1 MNLAVWLV
9 RCCCMT
15 ITIVVVVVVVR
26 AALRS
31 QYSASL
37 TCGGVSLLQHPSTS
51 NNNLHQNP
59 SSPFHPRSIQPS
71 LLAVLAASFIIPGPI
86 SSIQPSVFSAPANS
100 RRPSPPHPRPR
111 VLRRAR
117 PLSVVVLLYPVCHLC
132 PDRLGCMRMRTPRV
146 ITICLDSHASS
157 RRSKKQFLQLL
168 LISILHPPR

>member
-9 RCCCMT
+9 RCWCMI
-15 ITIVVVVVVVR
+15 ITIVVVVVR

-31 QYSASL
+31 QDSASL
-37 TCGGVSLLQHPSTS
+37 TCGGVSLFFQHPSTS
-51 NNNLHQNP
+51 NINLHQNP
-59 SSPFHPRSIQPS
+59 SSPFHPCFIQPS

-146 ITICLDSHASS
+146 ISICPDSHASS

-168 LISILHPPR
+168 ISIIHPPR